1 MKTIAICGSPRENG
15 NTEFMMRVVLEELEK
30 TGIET
35 EFVSLRGLSILP
47 CRGCYQC
54 LSAGHCTMEDDFAGV
69 FAKMQAA
76 DGILIGSP
84 VYVARPTALLSALLE
99 RATFFGRAAGQP
111 LAGKVGGPV
120 TVARR
125 TGQAFASAELLLW
138 FFINDIVVPGSMYW
152 NVGVAGARGAHD
164 AENDAENDAEGVEI
178 MKRYAVNMERVMTA
192 LDKHGRPT
200 ESADRDKL
208 FFQPG
213 KA

>member
-15 NTEFMMRVVLEELEK
+15 NTEYFMKVALSELGQK
-30 TGIET
+30 GIET
-35 EFVSLRGLSILP
+35 EFVSLRGKTILP

-54 LSAGHCTMEDDFAGV
+54 LTAGCCTIDDDFAEV
-69 FAKMQAA
+69 FKKMEQA

-99 RATFFGRAAGQP
+99 RATFSGRAAGQP
-111 LAGKVGGPV
+111 LSGKVGGPI

-164 AENDAENDAEGVEI
+164 AENDAEGVEI
-178 MKRYAVNMERVMTA
+178 MKRFAVNMERVMTA
-192 LDKHGRPT
+192 LGQYGGAAAT
-200 ESADRDKL
+200 SAEREKL